1 MGYSAFL
8 KPRQEAISEEG
19 IEGIID
25 LANLKDESRTKIEAR
40 PDDFFQL
47 TYPTSDVKKVLYEI
61 NVRFSSSRDSSG
73 LFLFEGLKGSGKSH
87 LLLMIYHLF
96 KHPQVAQGWLNEN
109 GLSCEIFQDAVV
121 LINKFT
127 DDPHDSIWNMIFEA
141 LGTEVKKGKTHPKL
155 SEFEKALGDKKII
168 LIFDELEQGIKV
180 IGDPALQAQ
189 NIAFLQM
196 LSEFS
201 NRSRQV
207 TLFASIYSTQQE
219 PGSTLKRVPRC
230 VVQFDNAKD
239 QSHII
244 LHRLFENYKQFDRA
258 SILPVLGSYIQLW
271 NRHAPVDQEELKAKF
286 NDTYPFSPSLMEII
300 LKKIPARGGF
310 QNVRGALAFLGN
322 LIRLTHTGNDIIT
335 PGDVSLEDKATAIML
350 KDLDL
355 SGDLINRAKEN
366 MEDLIPRTPLAR
378 QLAPAVLL
386 YTLTGVGADTGVARE
401 NLVRDILSPSTD
413 INDIEQTLMGFQKY
427 ASYFH
432 HQEGRYYFDLEENSE
447 AKVEFKSL
455 QYSDAQAR
463 EELYVI
469 LKADIFREA
478 VNTVI
483 FDSIEQ
489 AQELLKQ
496 FDKSRLRYV
505 LTGRR
510 LTREERHQI
519 YYGMDV
525 RNMILL
531 LEPKDDRF
539 QIANDKDL
547 LKWAKR
553 LLAAKDL
560 AESTKNTARRNDY
573 HRIAGTD
580 KRYIIERIKKA
591 GLVFVSWEKYGSS
604 VAEDQVELEPL
615 PGDLSK
621 DKVLEKLNQDYFP
634 MLRFKEH
641 LEGRLDQIKNL
652 LVKEI
657 DAEYRATLGFPV
669 PLIVRAVSSAIR
681 NLCKEGV
688 IGIQHSAGNFC
699 HVSPTLNE
707 TELFNAKVT
716 DPFEEPSKPEPC
728 SKCGEFPCQCPKPP
742 QKCPVCG
749 EFPCQCPTPPAVCSN
764 CGKDPCECPE
774 KEILPIKIPPQNS
787 IVNLRQETAFRL
799 QDCEEGIITKVTYKI
814 FLQKTNIGDLSTI
827 SSGIRGSLS
836 GEGDITAE
844 IVISKTG
851 TFSKS
856 QIEQQIESLPVIND
870 ADFSV
875 DLEVEVLKQAKR

>member
-1 MGYSAFL
+1 MGYSAYL
-8 KPRQEAISEEG
+8 KPREGAISEEG

-25 LANLKDESRTKIEAR
+25 LANLKDESKAKIEAR

-47 TYPTSDVKKVLYEI
+47 TYPTTDVIKILDEI
-61 NVRFSSSRDSSG
+61 NVRFSFSKESSG

-96 KHPQVAQGWLNEN
+96 KNYPIAKAWLDEN
-109 GLSCEIFQDAVV
+109 RLSCEIPRDAVV
-121 LINKFT
+121 IINKFT
-127 DDPHDSIWNMIFEA
+127 DDPHDSIWNMIFEI
-141 LGTEVKKGKTHPKL
+141 LGSPVKKGKTHPKL
-155 SEFEKALGDKKII
+155 ADFENALGDKKII

-180 IGDPALQAQ
+180 IDDPALQAQ
-189 NIAFLQM
+189 NVAFLQM

-230 VVQFDNAKD
+230 VVQFDNAQD

-258 SILPVLGSYIQLW
+258 SILPVLESYIQLW
-271 NRHAPVDQEELKAKF
+271 NKHAPIDKEELKTKF
-286 NDTYPFSPSLMEII
+286 ENTYPFSPSLMEII

-322 LIRLTHTGNDIIT
+322 LIRLTHVGNDIIT
-335 PGDVSLEDKATAIML
+335 PGDISLEDKATMIML

-366 MEDLIPRTPLAR
+366 MEDLIPRVPLAR
-378 QLAPAVLL
+378 KMAPTVLI
-386 YTLTGVGADTGVARE
+386 YTLTGIGADIGVSRD
-401 NLVRDILSPSTD
+401 NLIRDILSPASD
-413 INDIEQTLMGFQKY
+413 INDIEKTLMGFQKY
-427 ASYFH
+427 ASFFH

-455 QYSDAQAR
+455 PYADDQAR
-463 EELYVI
+463 EELYEI
-469 LKADIFREA
+469 LKADIFRET
-478 VNTVI
+478 VNTAVYG
-483 FDSIEQ
+483 SIEQ
-489 AQELLKQ
+489 TQELLNQ
-496 FDKSRLRYV
+496 FDKSRLRYI

-519 YYGMDV
+519 YYGLDV

-531 LEPKDDRF
+531 LEPKDDKF

-553 LLAAKDL
+553 CLAARDL
-560 AESTKNTARRNDY
+560 AESTKNVRRQNDY
-573 HRIAGTD
+573 SRIAGAD
-580 KRYIIERIKKA
+580 KRYIVDRIKKT

-604 VAEDQVELEPL
+604 VTEDQIELEPL

-621 DKVLEKLNQDYFP
+621 DKILEKLNQDYFP

-641 LEGRLDQIKNL
+641 LEGRLNQIKDR

-669 PLIVRAVSSAIR
+669 PLMVRAVSNAIR
-681 NLCKEGV
+681 NLCKDGV
-688 IGIQHSAGNFC
+688 IGLQHSAGNFC
-699 HVSPTLNE
+699 HANPNLTE
-707 TELFNAKVT
+707 TELFNAKIT
-716 DPFEEPSKPEPC
+716 DPFEEPPEPESC
-728 SKCGEFPCQCPKPP
+728 PKCGKLPCQCSQPP
-742 QKCPVCG
+742 HKCPNC
-749 EFPCQCPTPPAVCSN
+749 ELYPCQCPTPPVTCPN
-764 CGKDPCECPE
+764 CGKDPCECPQKE
-774 KEILPIKIPPQNS
+774 KLTIRIPPQNS
-787 IVNLRQETAFRL
+787 IGCLRQEAAFKL
-799 QDCEEGIITKVTYKI
+799 QDHEDGEIVRVTYKI
-814 FLQKTNIGDLSTI
+814 FLQKDNIGDLS
-827 SSGIRGSLS
+827 SMSAGLRGSLS

-851 TFSKS
+851 AFSKS
-856 QIEQQIESLPVIND
+856 QIEQHIESLPVISE
-870 ADFSV
+870 ADFSA
-875 DLEVEVLKQAKR
+875 DLELEVTK

>member
-1 MGYSAFL
+1 MMKHDHETKEVSTCFSAI
-8 KPRQEAISEEG
+8 PS
-19 IEGIID
+19 
-25 LANLKDESRTKIEAR
+25 
-40 PDDFFQL
+40 
-47 TYPTSDVKKVLYEI
+47 
-61 NVRFSSSRDSSG
+61 
-73 LFLFEGLKGSGKSH
+73 
-87 LLLMIYHLF
+87 
-96 KHPQVAQGWLNEN
+96 
-109 GLSCEIFQDAVV
+109 IFW
-121 LINKFT
+121 I
-127 DDPHDSIWNMIFEA
+127 
-141 LGTEVKKGKTHPKL
+141 
-155 SEFEKALGDKKII
+155 
-168 LIFDELEQGIKV
+168 
-180 IGDPALQAQ
+180 
-189 NIAFLQM
+189 
-196 LSEFS
+196 
-201 NRSRQV
+201 
-207 TLFASIYSTQQE
+207 
-219 PGSTLKRVPRC
+219 
-230 VVQFDNAKD
+230 
-239 QSHII
+239 
-244 LHRLFENYKQFDRA
+244 
-258 SILPVLGSYIQLW
+258 
-271 NRHAPVDQEELKAKF
+271 
-286 NDTYPFSPSLMEII
+286 
-300 LKKIPARGGF
+300 
-310 QNVRGALAFLGN
+310 
-322 LIRLTHTGNDIIT
+322 
-335 PGDVSLEDKATAIML
+335 EDKATVIML

-366 MEDLIPRTPLAR
+366 MEELMPKVPLAR
-378 QLAPAVLL
+378 RLAPAVLL
-386 YTLTGVGADTGVARE
+386 YTLTGVGADTGVSRD
-401 NLVRDILSPSTD
+401 NLIRDILSPTTD

-432 HQEGRYYFDLEENSE
+432 HHEGRYYFDLEENSE

-455 QYSDAQAR
+455 RYSDAQAR

-489 AQELLKQ
+489 TQELLKQ

-539 QIANDKDL
+539 QIATDKDL

-580 KRYIIERIKKA
+580 KKYIIEKIRKA

-604 VAEDQVELEPL
+604 VTEDQVELEPL

-641 LEGRLDQIKNL
+641 LEGRLDQVKDL

-669 PLIVRAVSSAIR
+669 PLIVRAVSNAIR
-681 NLCKEGV
+681 NLCKDGV

-699 HVSPTLNE
+699 HVNLNLNE

-716 DPFEEPSKPEPC
+716 DPFEGRPEPEPC
-728 SKCGEFPCQCPKPP
+728 AKCGKIPCQCLKPPQECQICGQYPCQCPVPTKVCQTCGKDPCQCPK
-742 QKCPVCG
+742 
-749 EFPCQCPTPPAVCSN
+749 
-764 CGKDPCECPE
+764 
-774 KEILPIKIPPQNS
+774 KETLTIRIPPQNS
-787 IVNLRQETAFRL
+787 TGILREKTAFRL
-799 QDCEEGIITKVTYKI
+799 QDYEQGVITRVTYKI
-814 FLQKTNIGDLSTI
+814 FLQKNNIGDLSTLP
-827 SSGIRGSLS
+827 SGLRGSLS
-836 GEGDITAE
+836 GQGDITAE
-844 IVISKTG
+844 ISITKTG

-870 ADFSV
+870 ADFSA
-875 DLEVEVLKQAKR
+875 DLDVELKK

>member
-1 MGYSAFL
+1 MSYSSYL
-8 KPRQEAISEEG
+8 KPRKEAISEEG

-25 LANLKDESRTKIEAR
+25 LANLKDESKTKIEAR
-40 PDDFFQL
+40 PDDFFKL
-47 TYPTSDVKKVLYEI
+47 TYPTTDVIKVLDAI
-61 NVRFSSSRDSSG
+61 NARFSSSKESSG

-96 KHPQVAQGWLNEN
+96 KNHQIALEWLNEN
-109 GLSCEIFQDAVV
+109 GLSCKIPQDAVV
-121 LINKFT
+121 IINKFT

-141 LGTEVKKGKTHPKL
+141 LGTEAKKGLTHPKL
-155 SEFEKALGDKKII
+155 AEFEEALGDKKII

-201 NRSRQV
+201 NRSKRV
-207 TLFASIYSTQQE
+207 TMFASIYSSQEE
-219 PGSTLKRVPRC
+219 PGSTFKRVPRC

-239 QSHII
+239 QSRII
-244 LHRLFENYKQFDRA
+244 LHRLFENYKKFDRA
-258 SILPVLGSYIQLW
+258 SILPVLDSYAQLW
-271 NRHAPVDQEELKAKF
+271 NKHAPIDQEELKAKF
-286 NDTYPFSPSLMEII
+286 KDTYPFSPSLMDII

-335 PGDVSLEDKATAIML
+335 PGDVSLEDRATTIML

-366 MEDLIPRTPLAR
+366 MEDLISRVPLAR
-378 QLAPAVLL
+378 QMASTVLL
-386 YTLTGVGADTGVARE
+386 YTLTGVGADSGVSRD
-401 NLVRDILSPSTD
+401 NLIRDILSPATD

-432 HQEGRYYFDLEENSE
+432 HREGRYCFDMEENAE

-455 QYSDAQAR
+455 RYSDEHAR
-463 EELYVI
+463 EELYEN
-469 LKADIFREA
+469 LKSDIFRET
-478 VNTVI
+478 VNTAI
-483 FDSIEQ
+483 FGSIEQ
-489 AQELLKQ
+489 TKELLKQ
-496 FDKSRLRYV
+496 FDKSRLRYI

-510 LTREERHQI
+510 LTQEERHQI

-553 LLAAKDL
+553 CLAAKDL
-560 AESTKNTARRNDY
+560 AESTNNAARQNDY
-573 HRIAGTD
+573 NRIAGAD
-580 KRYIIERIKKA
+580 KKYIIERIKKA

-604 VAEDQVELEPL
+604 VAEDRIELEPL
-615 PGDLSK
+615 AGDLSK
-621 DKVLEKLNQDYFP
+621 DKILDKLNKDYFP
-634 MLRFKEH
+634 MLRFREH
-641 LEGRLDQIKNL
+641 LEARLDQIKDRL
-652 LVKEI
+652 IKEVN
-657 DAEYRATLGFPV
+657 AEYRATLGFPI
-669 PLIVRAVSSAIR
+669 PLMVSSVSNAIR
-681 NLCKEGV
+681 NLCKEGA
-688 IGIQHSAGNFC
+688 IGIQHNAGNFC
-699 HVSPTLNE
+699 NANPSLTE
-707 TELFNAKVT
+707 TELVNAKIT
-716 DPFEEPSKPEPC
+716 DPFEELAKPKLC
-728 SKCGEFPCQCPKPP
+728 LKCGQFPCLCEKPS
-742 QKCPVCG
+742 QGCPVCG
-749 EFPCQCPTPPAVCSN
+749 QYPCQCQTPPVVCPI
-764 CGKDPCECPE
+764 CGKDPCECPK
-774 KEILPIKIPPQNS
+774 KESLTIRIPPQNS
-787 IVNLRQETAFRL
+787 IGSLRQETAFRL
-799 QDCEEGIITKVTYKI
+799 QDYEDGIITRVVYKI
-814 FLQKTNIGDLSTI
+814 FLQKNNIGDLSTLP
-827 SSGIRGSLS
+827 SGIRGSLS

-856 QIEQQIESLPVIND
+856 QIEQHIESLPVISE
-870 ADFSV
+870 AEFSV
-875 DLEVEVLKQAKR
+875 DMQVEVTK

>member
-1 MGYSAFL
+1 MGYSAYL

-25 LANLKDESRTKIEAR
+25 LANLKDESKTKIEAR

-47 TYPTSDVKKVLYEI
+47 TYPTTDVIKVLDEI
-61 NVRFSSSRDSSG
+61 NVRFSSSKESSG

-96 KHPQVAQGWLNEN
+96 KNHQLARGWLNEN
-109 GLSCEIFQDAVV
+109 GLSCEIPQDAVV
-121 LINKFT
+121 IINKFT
-127 DDPHDSIWNMIFEA
+127 DDPHDSIWNMIFEV
-141 LGTEVKKGKTHPKL
+141 LGSEAKKAKTHPKL
-155 SEFEKALGDKKII
+155 AEFEKALGDKKII

-180 IGDPALQAQ
+180 IGDTALQAQ

-207 TLFASIYSTQQE
+207 TLFASVYSTQQE

-230 VVQFDNAKD
+230 VVQFDSAKD

-258 SILPVLGSYIQLW
+258 SILPVLESYVQLW
-271 NRHAPVDQEELKAKF
+271 NKHAPVDQEELKAKF
-286 NDTYPFSPSLMEII
+286 KDTYPFSPSLMEII

-322 LIRLTHTGNDIIT
+322 LIRLTHISNDIIT
-335 PGDVSLEDKATAIML
+335 PGDVSLEDRATTIML

-366 MEDLIPRTPLAR
+366 MEDLIARVPLAR
-378 QLAPAVLL
+378 QMAPTVLL
-386 YTLTGVGADTGVARE
+386 YTLTGVGADTGVSRE
-401 NLVRDILSPSTD
+401 NLIRDILSPSTD

-455 QYSDAQAR
+455 QYSDEQAR
-463 EELYVI
+463 EELYEI
-469 LKADIFREA
+469 LKSDIFRET
-478 VNTVI
+478 VNTAI
-483 FDSIEQ
+483 FGSIEQ
-489 AQELLKQ
+489 TQELLKQ
-496 FDKSRLRYV
+496 FDKSRLRYI

-510 LTREERHQI
+510 LTREERRQI

-553 LLAAKDL
+553 CLAARDL
-560 AESTKNTARRNDY
+560 AESTKNGARQNDY
-573 HRIAGTD
+573 NRIAGTD

-604 VAEDQVELEPL
+604 VTEDQVELEPL

-641 LEGRLDQIKNL
+641 LEGRLDQVKDR
-652 LVKEI
+652 LVKEV
-657 DAEYRATLGFPV
+657 DAEYRATLGFPI
-669 PLIVRAVSSAIR
+669 PLIVRAVSNAIR
-681 NLCKEGV
+681 DLCKQGV

-699 HVSPTLNE
+699 HVNPNLTE

-716 DPFEEPSKPEPC
+716 DPFEESAKPERCP
-728 SKCGEFPCQCPKPP
+728 KCGKFPCQCPKPP
-742 QKCPVCG
+742 QKCPVC
-749 EFPCQCPTPPAVCSN
+749 EQYPCQCPTPPVVCPK

-774 KEILPIKIPPQNS
+774 KETLTVRIPPQNNIGS
-787 IVNLRQETAFRL
+787 LRQETAFRL
-799 QDCEEGIITKVTYKI
+799 QDYEEGIITKVTYKI
-814 FLQKTNIGDLSTI
+814 FLQKNNVGDLSTLP
-827 SSGIRGSLS
+827 SGIRGSLS

-844 IVISKTG
+844 ITISKTG
-851 TFSKS
+851 AFSKS
-856 QIEQQIESLPVIND
+856 QIEQHIESLPVISE

-875 DLEVEVLKQAKR
+875 DMEVEVTK

>member
-1 MGYSAFL
+1 MGYSAYL
-8 KPRQEAISEEG
+8 KPRQEAIFEEG

-25 LANLKDESRTKIEAR
+25 LANLKDESKTKIEAR
-40 PDDFFQL
+40 PADFFQL
-47 TYPTSDVKKVLYEI
+47 TYPTSDVKKVLDEI
-61 NVRFSSSRDSSG
+61 NVRFSSSRESSG

-87 LLLMIYHLF
+87 LLLLIYHLF
-96 KHPQVAQGWLNEN
+96 KHPQVARGWLNAN
-109 GLSCEIFQDAVV
+109 GLLCEISEDTVV
-121 LINKFT
+121 IINKFT
-127 DDPHDSIWNMIFEA
+127 DDPHDSIWNMIFEE
-141 LGTEVKKGKTHPKL
+141 LGTEVKKGQTHPKL

-180 IGDPALQAQ
+180 IADPALQAQ

-201 NRSRQV
+201 NRSKQV

-219 PGSTLKRVPRC
+219 PGTTLKRVPRC

-244 LHRLFENYKQFDRA
+244 LHRLFENYKQFDRTA
-258 SILPVLGSYIQLW
+258 IVPVLESYIQLW
-271 NRHAPVDQEELKAKF
+271 NKHAPVDQEELKARFK
-286 NDTYPFSPSLMEII
+286 DTYPFSPSLLNII

-322 LIRLTHTGNDIIT
+322 LVRLTHISNDIIT

-366 MEDLIPRTPLAR
+366 MEDLIPRMPLAR
-378 QLAPAVLL
+378 RLAPAVLL
-386 YTLTGVGADTGVARE
+386 YTLTGVGADTGVSRD
-401 NLVRDILSPSTD
+401 NLIRDILSPATD

-489 AQELLKQ
+489 TQELLKQ

-539 QIANDKDL
+539 QIATDKDL

-573 HRIAGTD
+573 NRIAGTD
-580 KRYIIERIKKA
+580 KKYIIEKIRKA

-604 VAEDQVELEPL
+604 VTEDQVELEPL

-641 LEGRLDQIKNL
+641 LEGRLDQVKDL

-669 PLIVRAVSSAIR
+669 PLIVSAVSNAIR

-699 HVSPTLNE
+699 HVNPNLKE

-716 DPFEEPSKPEPC
+716 DLFEGRPEPQPC
-728 SKCGEFPCQCPKPP
+728 TSCGKLPCQCPKPTL
-742 QKCPVCG
+742 KCPVCG
-749 EFPCQCPTPPAVCSN
+749 QYPCQCPAPTKVCHS
-764 CGKDPCECPE
+764 CGKDPCQCLK
-774 KEILPIKIPPQNS
+774 KETLTIRIPPQNS
-787 IVNLRQETAFRL
+787 TGSLREKTAFRL
-799 QDCEEGIITKVTYKI
+799 QDYEKGVITRVTYKI
-814 FLQKTNIGDLSTI
+814 FLQKNNIGDLSTLP
-827 SSGIRGSLS
+827 SGLRGSLS
-836 GEGDITAE
+836 GQGDITAE

-851 TFSKS
+851 AFSKS

-875 DLEVEVLKQAKR
+875 DLDVEVKK

>member
-1 MGYSAFL
+1 MGYAAYL
-8 KPRQEAISEEG
+8 KPRQEAISEDG

-25 LANLKDESRTKIEAR
+25 LANLKDESKTKIEAR
-40 PDDFFQL
+40 PEDFFQL
-47 TYPTSDVKKVLYEI
+47 TYPTSDVIKVLDEI
-61 NVRFSSSRDSSG
+61 NIRFSSSKDSSG

-96 KHPQVAQGWLNEN
+96 NNYQIAQKWLDEN
-109 GLSCEIFQDAVV
+109 GLTCKIPCNTVV
-121 LINKFT
+121 IINKFT
-127 DDPHDSIWNMIFEA
+127 DDPHDSIWNMIFET
-141 LGTEVKKGKTHPKL
+141 LGSEPQKSKTHPKL
-155 SEFEKALGDKKII
+155 AEFEKALGDKKII

-180 IGDPALQAQ
+180 IDDPALQAQ

-207 TLFASIYSTQQE
+207 TIFASIYNTQQE

-230 VVQFDNAKD
+230 TVQFDNPKD

-244 LHRLFENYKQFDRA
+244 LHRLFENYKQFDKA
-258 SILPVLGSYIQLW
+258 SILPVLESYIQLW
-271 NRHAPVDQEELKAKF
+271 DKHVTVDQEELKAKF
-286 NDTYPFSPSLMEII
+286 SDSYPFSPSLIEII

-322 LIRLTHTGNDIIT
+322 LIRLTHTSNNIIT
-335 PGDVSLEDKATAIML
+335 PGDVSLDDKATRIML
-350 KDLDL
+350 KDLDP
-355 SGDLINRAKEN
+355 SGDLINKAKEN
-366 MEDLIPRTPLAR
+366 MEDLIPRVPLAR
-378 QLAPAVLL
+378 QMAASVLL
-386 YTLTGVGADTGVARE
+386 YTLTSTGTNIGVSRD
-401 NLVRDILSPSTD
+401 NLIMDILSPETD
-413 INDIEQTLMGFQKY
+413 INDIEQTLIGFQKY

-432 HQEGRYYFDLEENSE
+432 HQEGLYYFDLEENSE

-455 QYSDAQAR
+455 QYSDDQAR
-463 EELYVI
+463 EELYEI
-469 LKADIFREA
+469 LKADIFRET
-478 VNTVI
+478 VNTLV
-483 FDSIEQ
+483 FGSIEQ
-489 AQELLKQ
+489 TQELLKQ
-496 FDKSRLRYV
+496 FDKSRLRYI

-510 LTREERHQI
+510 LTQEERHQI

-553 LLAAKDL
+553 YLAAKDL
-560 AESTKNTARRNDY
+560 AESTKNVSRQSEY
-573 HRIAGTD
+573 SRIGSTD
-580 KRYIIERIKKA
+580 KKHIIERIRKA
-591 GLVFVSWEKYGSS
+591 GLVFVSWQKYGSS
-604 VAEDQVELEPL
+604 VSEDQVELEPL
-615 PGDLSK
+615 SGDLSK

-634 MLRFKEH
+634 LLRFREH
-641 LEGRLDQIKNL
+641 LEERLGQVKGR

-669 PLIVRAVSSAIR
+669 PLTVRSISNAIR
-681 NLCKEGV
+681 DLCKEGIV
-688 IGIQHSAGNFC
+688 GIQHSAGNFC
-699 HVSPTLNE
+699 HVNPNLTE

-716 DPFEEPSKPEPC
+716 DPFEEPAKPEPC
-728 SKCGEFPCQCPKPP
+728 PNCGKFPCHCQEPP

-749 EFPCQCPTPPAVCSN
+749 QYPCQCPTPPAVCPK
-764 CGKDPCECPE
+764 CGKDPCECPK
-774 KEILPIKIPPQNS
+774 KETLTIRIPPQSS
-787 IVNLRQETAFRL
+787 IGSLREETAFKL
-799 QDCEEGIITKVTYKI
+799 QDYEDGIIRKVTYKI
-814 FLQKTNIGDLSTI
+814 FLQKNNIGDLS
-827 SSGIRGSLS
+827 SLPAGIRGSFS

-844 IVISKTG
+844 IAISKTG

-856 QIEQQIESLPVIND
+856 QVEQHIESLPVIQD

-875 DLEVEVLKQAKR
+875 DLVMEITK

>member
-1 MGYSAFL
+1 MSYSAYL
-8 KPRQEAISEEG
+8 KPRKDAISEEG

-25 LANLKDESRTKIEAR
+25 LANLKDESKTKIEAR

-47 TYPTSDVKKVLYEI
+47 TYPTTDVIKVLDEI
-61 NVRFSSSRDSSG
+61 NVRFSSSKESSG

-96 KHPQVAQGWLNEN
+96 KNHQIAQGWLNEN
-109 GLSCEIFQDAVV
+109 GLSCEIPQDVV
-121 LINKFT
+121 VIINKFT
-127 DDPHDSIWNMIFEA
+127 DDPHDSIWNMAFEV
-141 LGTEVKKGKTHPKL
+141 LGSEAKKGKTHPKL

-180 IGDPALQAQ
+180 IDDPALQAQ

-196 LSEFS
+196 ISEFS
-201 NRSRQV
+201 NRSKQV
-207 TLFASIYSTQQE
+207 TLFASVYSTQQE

-239 QSHII
+239 QGHII
-244 LHRLFENYKQFDRA
+244 LHRLFENYKQFDKA
-258 SILPVLGSYIQLW
+258 SILPVLESYVQLW
-271 NRHAPVDQEELKAKF
+271 NKHAPIDQEELKAKF

-322 LIRLTHTGNDIIT
+322 LIRLTHISNDIIT
-335 PGDVSLEDKATAIML
+335 PSDVSLEDKATTIML

-366 MEDLIPRTPLAR
+366 MEDLIPRVPLAR
-378 QLAPAVLL
+378 QMAPTVLL
-386 YTLTGVGADTGVARE
+386 YTLTGVGADTGVSRD
-401 NLVRDILSPSTD
+401 NLIRDILSPATD

-432 HQEGRYYFDLEENSE
+432 HQEGRYYFDLQENSE

-455 QYSDAQAR
+455 QYSDDQAR
-463 EELYVI
+463 EELHEI
-469 LKADIFREA
+469 LKEDIFRET
-478 VNTVI
+478 VNTAI
-483 FDSIEQ
+483 FGSIEQ
-489 AQELLKQ
+489 TQELLKQ
-496 FDKSRLRYV
+496 FDKSRLRYI

-539 QIANDKDL
+539 QIENDKDL

-553 LLAAKDL
+553 CLAARDL
-560 AESTKNTARRNDY
+560 AESTKNGSRQNDY
-573 HRIAGTD
+573 NRIAGTD

-621 DKVLEKLNQDYFP
+621 DKVLDMLNKDYFP
-634 MLRFKEH
+634 MLRFREH
-641 LEGRLDQIKNL
+641 LEGQLDQVKDR
-652 LVKEI
+652 LVKEV
-657 DAEYRATLGFPV
+657 DAEYRATLSFPI
-669 PLIVRAVSSAIR
+669 PLMVSAVSNAIR
-681 NLCKEGV
+681 DLCKEGV

-699 HVSPTLNE
+699 HVNPNLNE

-716 DPFEEPSKPEPC
+716 DPFEEAPKTEPC
-728 SKCGEFPCQCPKPP
+728 PKCGKFPCQCPKPP

-749 EFPCQCPTPPAVCSN
+749 EYPCQCPTPPVVCPK
-764 CGKDPCECPE
+764 CGKDPCECLK
-774 KEILPIKIPPQNS
+774 KETIPIRIPFKNS
-787 IVNLRQETAFRL
+787 IGSLRQETAFRL
-799 QDCEEGIITKVTYKI
+799 QDYEEGIITKVTYKI
-814 FLQKTNIGDLSTI
+814 FLQKNNIGDLSTLP
-827 SSGIRGSLS
+827 SGIRGSLS
-836 GEGDITAE
+836 GEGDIMAE
-844 IVISKTG
+844 ITISKTG

-856 QIEQQIESLPVIND
+856 QIEQHIESLPVISE

-875 DLEVEVLKQAKR
+875 DMEVEVPK